1 MISLLQY
8 VNQTYEEQTGHSS
21 DRLVGSRLSEVFGS
35 PESGSKVHVSLWRM
49 YASIDGVRR
58 GQLSEQVCAPI
69 QMVWCGVTIRRM
81 CAVV

>member
-1 MISLLQY
+1 MISLVQY

-35 PESGSKVHVSLWRM
+35 PESGNKVHVSVWRM
-49 YASIDGVRR
+49 YASSDNVRHGTIIR
-58 GQLSEQVCAPI
+58 TSVCT
-69 QMVWCGVTIRRM
+69 WCGVTIRGM